1 MRRSIATVS
10 LSGTLEEKLEAAARA
25 GFDGVE
31 IFESDLVGSALPPR
45 EVRALADSLSLAIDL
60 YQPFRDFEG
69 VGEAQLERNLR
80 RAEAK
85 FALMVELGVD
95 VLLVC
100 SSVAPAATGDDARS
114 AAQLHRLAEAAA
126 PFGVRI
132 AYEALAWGRWVNDY
146 RHAWRLVR
154 LADHPGLGVC
164 LDSFHIL
171 SRGHD
176 PSGIREIPGERIFF
190 LQLADAPLMPMDV
203 LHWSRHHR
211 CFPGQG
217 AFDLTEFTGHVLAAG
232 YTGPLSLEVFN
243 DVFRASDPRRTAAD
257 ALRSLALLEDEVG
270 RRVPGPAPNAGNGA
284 VAVPESGNGGPA
296 PTREDS
302 TGSGASPARGS
313 DAGTV
318 PGPAREDGA
327 AVELVRLP
335 SPARTRGYA
344 FVEVAAP
351 EHAARRAR
359 DALRGLG
366 FAHTRD
372 HRSKPVQL
380 WENGRARVLLNATD
394 PQLGHTWS
402 DDAAV
407 TALGVDVADADGAMR
422 RAERLLAP
430 PLPRR
435 RDPAESVLRA
445 VAAPDGT
452 SVFFCPSE
460 PADGEDWLADFSV
473 PVREPD
479 GSGGVALTGI
489 DHVGLFQHLDHFD
502 EASLF
507 YRSVLGLDPD
517 DGTELAA
524 PDGLVRSRALSR
536 GGAAPRIALNAP
548 LLGRGP
554 DDARGGPQHVAFGCE
569 DVFAVARAMRRG
581 GAEPLRIPDNYYAD
595 LACRTDLE
603 PVALELMREFGV
615 LYDRS
620 EEGEFWHFYTP
631 MLDGRL
637 FLEVVQRG
645 GGYRGYGAANSS
657 LRMAAQRAEA
667 QRTET
672 PRTADRR
679 AANRRAGADR

>member
-10 LSGTLEEKLEAAARA
+10 LSGTLEEKLRAAARA

-31 IFESDLVGSALPPR
+31 IFENDLIGSALPPR
-45 EVRALADSLSLAIDL
+45 EVRTLAESLGLSIDL

-69 VGEAQLERNLR
+69 VDEAQLERNLR
-80 RAEAK
+80 RAEAT

-95 VLLVC
+95 VMLVC
-100 SSVAPAATGDDARS
+100 SSVAADSVDDDARA
-114 AAQLHRLAEAAA
+114 AAQLRRLAETAA
-126 PFGVRI
+126 PYGVRI
-132 AYEALAWGRWVNDY
+132 AYEALAWGRWVDDY

-154 LADHPGLGVC
+154 EADHPGLGVC

-176 PSGIREIPGERIFF
+176 PSAIRDIPGEKIFF

-232 YTGPLSLEVFN
+232 YEGPLSLEVFN
-243 DVFRASDPRRTAAD
+243 DVFRASDPERTAAD
-257 ALRSLALLEDEVG
+257 ALRSLAVLEDETARARDREDAAG
-270 RRVPGPAPNAGNGA
+270 GSPAPAGGSA
-284 VAVPESGNGGPA
+284 GPVAGSAGPVGLTRLPE
-296 PTREDS
+296 PTR
-302 TGSGASPARGS
+302 AQ
-313 DAGTV
+313 
-318 PGPAREDGA
+318 
-327 AVELVRLP
+327 
-335 SPARTRGYA
+335 GYA
-344 FVEVAAP
+344 FVEIAAP
-351 EHAARRAR
+351 GHSVGGVRAALAS
-359 DALRGLG
+359 LG
-366 FAHTRD
+366 FRHTRD

-380 WENGRARVLLNATD
+380 WANGGTRVLLNATD

-402 DDAAV
+402 GDAAV
-407 TALGVDVADADGAMR
+407 TALGVDVEDADAAMR

-435 RDPAESVLRA
+435 RDPAEADLRA

-452 SVFFCPSE
+452 SVFFCAQDPDE
-460 PADGEDWLADFSV
+460 GPDWLSDFTV
-473 PVREPD
+473 PVQEDDDSAR
-479 GSGGVALTGI
+479 VALGGI
-489 DHVGLFQHLDHFD
+489 DHVGLFQPFDHFD

-507 YRSVLGLDPD
+507 YRSVLGLEPD
-517 DGTELAA
+517 DGVELAA
-524 PDGLVRSRALSR
+524 PDGMVRSRAMSR
-536 GGAAPRIALNAP
+536 DGAGPRIALNAS

-554 DDARGGPQHVAFGCE
+554 FEDVRGGPQHVAFGCE
-569 DVFAVARAMRRG
+569 DVFAVARAMRAR

-603 PVALELMREFGV
+603 PLAVERMREFGI

-620 EEGEFWHFYTP
+620 GEGEFRHFYTP

-637 FLEVVQRG
+637 FLEVVQRT
-645 GGYRGYGAANSS
+645 GGYAGYGSANSPF
-657 LRMAAQRAEA
+657 RMAAQRAEA
-667 QRTET
+667 SR
-672 PRTADRR
+672 
-679 AANRRAGADR
+679 

>member
-10 LSGTLEEKLEAAARA
+10 LSGTLEEKLGAAAQA

-31 IFESDLVGSALPPR
+31 IFENDLIGSALPPR
-45 EVRALADSLSLAIDL
+45 EVRALTESLGLTIDL

-69 VGEAQLERNLR
+69 VNEARLERNLR

-95 VLLVC
+95 VMLVC
-100 SSVAPAATGDDARS
+100 SSVSADSTGEDARS

-132 AYEALAWGRWVNDY
+132 AYEALAWGRWVDDY
-146 RHAWRLVR
+146 RHAWRIAR

-176 PSGIREIPGERIFF
+176 PAGIRDIPGDRIFF

-243 DVFRASDPRRTAAD
+243 DVFRASDPGRTAAD
-257 ALRSLALLEDEVG
+257 ALRSLAVLEDEVG
-270 RRVPGPAPNAGNGA
+270 RARDLEGTKAP
-284 VAVPESGNGGPA
+284 PL
-296 PTREDS
+296 RD
-302 TGSGASPARGS
+302 
-313 DAGTV
+313 
-318 PGPAREDGA
+318 
-327 AVELVRLP
+327 AVELTRLP
-335 SPARTRGYA
+335 SPTRARGYA

-351 EHAARRAR
+351 GHSVQRVRGALAA
-359 DALRGLG
+359 LG
-366 FAHTRD
+366 FSHTRD

-380 WENGRARVLLNATD
+380 WRNGDAHVLLNATD

-402 DDAAV
+402 DEAAV
-407 TALGVDVADADGAMR
+407 TALGVEVADAGKAMR

-430 PLPRR
+430 KLPRR
-435 RDPAESVLRA
+435 RDPAESVLHA

-452 SVFFCPSE
+452 SVFFCPSD
-460 PADGEDWLADFSV
+460 PAEGEDWLADFSS
-473 PVREPD
+473 PAQ
-479 GSGGVALTGI
+479 GSGGTDGVPLTGI
-489 DHVGLFQHLDHFD
+489 DHVGLFQPFDHFD

-536 GGAAPRIALNAP
+536 GGASPRIALNAS

-554 DDARGGPQHVAFGCE
+554 GRDARGGSQHVAFGCE
-569 DVFAVARAMRRG
+569 DVFAVARSMRRG
-581 GAEPLRIPDNYYAD
+581 GIEPLRIPDNYYAD

-603 PVALELMREFGV
+603 PVTIEHMREHGI
-615 LYDRS
+615 LYDRAGD
-620 EEGEFWHFYTP
+620 GEFLHFYTP

-637 FLEVVQRG
+637 FLEVVQRK
-645 GGYRGYGAANSS
+645 GGYRGYGAANSPF
-657 LRMAAQRAEA
+657 RMAAQRAEA
-667 QRTET
+667 SR
-672 PRTADRR
+672 
-679 AANRRAGADR
+679 

>member
-10 LSGTLEEKLEAAARA
+10 LSGTLEEKLRAAARA

-31 IFESDLVGSALPPR
+31 IFENDLIGSALPPR
-45 EVRALADSLSLAIDL
+45 EVRTLAESLGLSIDL

-69 VGEAQLERNLR
+69 VDEAQLERNLR

-95 VLLVC
+95 VMLVC
-100 SSVAPAATGDDARS
+100 SSVAADSVDDDARA
-114 AAQLHRLAEAAA
+114 AAQLRRLAETAA
-126 PFGVRI
+126 PYGVRI
-132 AYEALAWGRWVNDY
+132 AYEALAWGRWVDDY

-154 LADHPGLGVC
+154 EADHPGLGVC

-176 PSGIREIPGERIFF
+176 PSAIRDIPGEKIFF

-232 YTGPLSLEVFN
+232 YEGPLSLEVFN
-243 DVFRASDPRRTAAD
+243 DVFRASDPERTAAD
-257 ALRSLALLEDEVG
+257 ALRSLAVLEDETARARDREDAAG
-270 RRVPGPAPNAGNGA
+270 GSPAPAGGSA
-284 VAVPESGNGGPA
+284 GPVAGSAGPVGLTRLPE
-296 PTREDS
+296 PTR
-302 TGSGASPARGS
+302 AQ
-313 DAGTV
+313 
-318 PGPAREDGA
+318 
-327 AVELVRLP
+327 
-335 SPARTRGYA
+335 GYA
-344 FVEVAAP
+344 FVEIAAP
-351 EHAARRAR
+351 GHSVGGVRAALAS
-359 DALRGLG
+359 LG
-366 FAHTRD
+366 FRHTRD

-380 WENGRARVLLNATD
+380 WANGGTRVLLNATD

-402 DDAAV
+402 GDAAV
-407 TALGVDVADADGAMR
+407 TALGVDVEDADAAMR

-435 RDPAESVLRA
+435 RDPAEADLRA

-452 SVFFCPSE
+452 SVFFCAQDPDE
-460 PADGEDWLADFSV
+460 GPDWLSDFTV
-473 PVREPD
+473 PVQEDDDSAR
-479 GSGGVALTGI
+479 VALGGI
-489 DHVGLFQHLDHFD
+489 DHVGLFQPFDHFD

-507 YRSVLGLDPD
+507 YRSVLGLEPD
-517 DGTELAA
+517 DGVELAA
-524 PDGLVRSRALSR
+524 PDGMVRSRAMSR
-536 GGAAPRIALNAP
+536 DGAGPRIALNAS

-554 DDARGGPQHVAFGCE
+554 FEDVRGGPQHVAFGCE
-569 DVFAVARAMRRG
+569 DVFAVARAMRAR

-603 PVALELMREFGV
+603 PLAVERMREFGI

-620 EEGEFWHFYTP
+620 GEGEFRHFYTP

-637 FLEVVQRG
+637 FLEVVQRT
-645 GGYRGYGAANSS
+645 GGYAGYGSANSPF
-657 LRMAAQRAEA
+657 RMAAQRAEA
-667 QRTET
+667 SR
-672 PRTADRR
+672 
-679 AANRRAGADR
+679 

>member
-10 LSGTLEEKLEAAARA
+10 LSGTLEEKLEAAAGA

-31 IFESDLVGSALPPR
+31 IFENDLVGSALPPR
-45 EVRALADSLSLAIDL
+45 EVRALADSLSLSIDL

-69 VGEAQLERNLR
+69 VDEAQLERNLR

-100 SSVAPAATGDDARS
+100 SSTAPSATGDDARS

-132 AYEALAWGRWVNDY
+132 AYEALAWGRRVNDY

-154 LADHPGLGVC
+154 MADHPGLGVC

-176 PSGIREIPGERIFF
+176 PSGIRGIPGERIFF

-217 AFDLTEFTGHVLAAG
+217 AFDLTGFTGHVLAAG

-257 ALRSLALLEDEVG
+257 ALRSLAVLEDEVG
-270 RRVPGPAPNAGNGA
+270 RRVPEPAPGAG
-284 VAVPESGNGGPA
+284 
-296 PTREDS
+296 
-302 TGSGASPARGS
+302 
-313 DAGTV
+313 
-318 PGPAREDGA
+318 DGA
-327 AVELVRLP
+327 TVELRRLP

-351 EHAARRAR
+351 EHSARRVR

-380 WENGRARVLLNATD
+380 WENGRARVLLNAAD

-402 DDAAV
+402 GDAAV

-435 RDPAESVLRA
+435 RDPAESVLHA

-452 SVFFCPSE
+452 SVFFCPDE
-460 PADGEDWLADFSV
+460 PAEGEDWLADFSV
-473 PVREPD
+473 PVREPGGD
-479 GSGGVALTGI
+479 GEAALTGI

-524 PDGLVRSRALSR
+524 PDGLVRSRALSL

-603 PVALELMREFGV
+603 PVTLELMRESGI

-637 FLEVVQRG
+637 FLEVVQRR

-667 QRTET
+667 RRAEAQPAETRPARNRREEAGHTEA

-679 AANRRAGADR
+679 AEAGR

>member
-10 LSGTLEEKLEAAARA
+10 LSGTLEEKLEAAAGA

-31 IFESDLVGSALPPR
+31 IFENDLVGSALPPR
-45 EVRALADSLSLAIDL
+45 EVRALADSLSLSIDL

-69 VGEAQLERNLR
+69 VDEAQLERNLR

-132 AYEALAWGRWVNDY
+132 AYEALAWGRRVNDY

-154 LADHPGLGVC
+154 MADHPGLGVC

-176 PSGIREIPGERIFF
+176 PSGIRAIPGERIFF

-217 AFDLTEFTGHVLAAG
+217 AFDLTGFTGHVLAAG

-257 ALRSLALLEDEVG
+257 ALRSLAVLEDEAG
-270 RRVPGPAPNAGNGA
+270 RRIPAPVPGAGDGAVTLPDTGSGSGPAPSRAGGTATAPPRGGGA
-284 VAVPESGNGGPA
+284 
-296 PTREDS
+296 R
-302 TGSGASPARGS
+302 TGSGAPPSRGS
-313 DAGTV
+313 
-318 PGPAREDGA
+318 GA
-327 AVELVRLP
+327 TVELLRLP
-335 SPARTRGYA
+335 RPARTRGYA

-351 EHAARRAR
+351 EHSAPRVRH
-359 DALRGLG
+359 ALRGLG

-380 WENGRARVLLNATD
+380 WENGRARVLLSATD

-402 DDAAV
+402 GDAAV
-407 TALGVDVADADGAMR
+407 TALGVDVADAEGAMR

-435 RDPAESVLRA
+435 RDPAESVLHA

-452 SVFFCPSE
+452 SVFFCPGG
-460 PADGEDWLADFSV
+460 PAEGEDWLADFSV
-473 PVREPD
+473 PAREP
-479 GSGGVALTGI
+479 GGGGEAALTGI

-524 PDGLVRSRALSR
+524 PDGLVRSRALSL

-603 PVALELMREFGV
+603 PVTLELMRESGI

-620 EEGEFWHFYTP
+620 GEGEFWHFYTP

-657 LRMAAQRAEA
+657 PRMAAQRAEA
-667 QRTET
+667 RRTEN
-672 PRTADRR
+672 RHTADRR
-679 AANRRAGADR
+679 AEADR